1 MSRNTEI
8 EISGNKNRC
17 KENRIYMKE
26 LFKITLLF
34 IIVLIVSCNKKEKP
48 NVSTWTVNGETF
60 TGMAEVSLGKAIAI
74 LSSNDIKN
82 RFSIT
87 FYQSYPEHLPREG
100 KWPISAGSG
109 QDPNR
114 VYVDFHYN
122 NKVFIISPSKIKYLE
137 ASTINEK
144 ASYTL
149 NPTWYISYDNPA
161 DSVLIQGT
169 FNQP

>member
-1 MSRNTEI
+1 
-8 EISGNKNRC
+8 
-17 KENRIYMKE
+17 MKE

-34 IIVLIVSCNKKEKP
+34 IIVLIVSCKKKEKP

-60 TGMAEVSLGKAIAI
+60 TATADVSIGKAIAI

-100 KWPISAGSG
+100 DWLINTGHD

-114 VYVDFHYN
+114 VFIDFYYN
-122 NKVFIISPSKIKYLE
+122 NQFYIISPNEIKYLE
-137 ASTINEK
+137 ASTLNEK

-149 NPTWYISYDNPA
+149 NPTWYISYNNPA

-169 FNQP
+169 FNEP